1 MLVSTNP
8 NARATAPLVN
18 RPLPFSKDKH
28 PLMTIAL
35 KNLSR
40 TNPSQA
46 NNNIDDNDDVET
58 LDIID
63 TDRTCLPS
71 LPYSLAQDIDWGFDF
86 QPFRRVKA

>member
-1 MLVSTNP
+1 
-8 NARATAPLVN
+8 
-18 RPLPFSKDKH
+18 
-28 PLMTIAL
+28 MTIAL
-35 KNLSR
+35 KHLSR
-40 TNPSQA
+40 TNPSHA
-46 NNNIDDNDDVET
+46 NNNIGSDGDDIET